1 MFSQNIVPDNM
12 IILISQQQKNQ
23 LAMFSV
29 SSHLKYLRI
38 LRTTGVF
45 VLPQAKVNFIRKK
58 GNAASI
64 LKSNV
69 IF

>member
-12 IILISQQQKNQ
+12 IILISQKKNQ
-23 LAMFSV
+23 FALFSV

-45 VLPQAKVNFIRKK
+45 VHPQTKVNFIRKK
-58 GNAASI
+58 GNGASI